1 MIIWC
6 ALCREGISPL
16 FVRFIWCQ
24 QRRPWVQ
31 SLPLTAIC
39 CLEICYPSTHPPPSL
54 IIGYSLTS
62 TQNVQTNA
70 ICVAM
75 KMFQSF
81 ICCKP
86 KCNILKSQSVNCSSF
101 FPDCHNQLAIASLVV
116 PASRPWPVPRI
127 RPSSFTSSFH
137 LSLQGSFLWIHIV
150 KNNAGYN
157 CKLNVIL
164 SISHSFFL
172 YNILQ
177 RPLSMPKAC
186 S

>member
-16 FVRFIWCQ
+16 VVRFSWCQ
-24 QRRPWVQ
+24 QRSMAMGAVP
-31 SLPLTAIC
+31 PLTAIC

-62 TQNVQTNA
+62 TQKVQTNA

-86 KCNILKSQSVNCSSF
+86 KCNILKSQSVNYSSF
-101 FPDCHNQLAIASLVV
+101 FPDLPEPVTYCFSGCSCITSLASPANKAEFIYLKFPSKSAGIV
-116 PASRPWPVPRI
+116 PVNI
-127 RPSSFTSSFH
+127 DV
-137 LSLQGSFLWIHIV
+137 V

-157 CKLNVIL
+157 CKLNVI
-164 SISHSFFL
+164 
-172 YNILQ
+172 
-177 RPLSMPKAC
+177 
-186 S
+186 

>member
-6 ALCREGISPL
+6 TLCRESVSPL

-62 TQNVQTNA
+62 TQKVQTNA

-86 KCNILKSQSVNCSSF
+86 KCNILKSQSVNCSPF
-101 FPDCHNQLAIASLVV
+101 FPEAIASLVV
-116 PASRPWPVPRI
+116 PASRPWLVPRI
-127 RPSSFTSSFH
+127 RLSSFTSSFH
-137 LSLQGSFLWIHIV
+137 LSLQGSFLWIQMLWRTMQAIIV
-150 KNNAGYN
+150 SWM
-157 CKLNVIL
+157 L

-177 RPLSMPKAC
+177 RHLSMPKAC

>member
-1 MIIWC
+1 MSVWSMIIWC

-16 FVRFIWCQ
+16 VVRFIWCQ

-39 CLEICYPSTHPPPSL
+39 CLIICYPSTHPPPSL

-62 TQNVQTNA
+62 TQKVQTNA
-70 ICVAM
+70 ICVTM

-101 FPDCHNQLAIASLVV
+101 FSDLPQTVSYCFSGCACITSLASPANKAEFIYLKFPSKSAGIV
-116 PASRPWPVPRI
+116 PVN
-127 RPSSFTSSFH
+127 TDV
-137 LSLQGSFLWIHIV
+137 V

-157 CKLNVIL
+157 CKLNVI
-164 SISHSFFL
+164 
-172 YNILQ
+172 
-177 RPLSMPKAC
+177 
-186 S
+186 